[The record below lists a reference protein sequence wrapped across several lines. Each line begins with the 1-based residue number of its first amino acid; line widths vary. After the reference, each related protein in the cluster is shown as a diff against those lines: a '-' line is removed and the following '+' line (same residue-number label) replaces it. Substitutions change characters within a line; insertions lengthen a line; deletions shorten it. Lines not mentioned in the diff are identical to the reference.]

1 MLLTFPMD
9 EHSTGCIAWGKVTST
24 DYRPYVP
31 AVHTTE
37 FRTGTVRYSLTVTVI
52 IHATGR
58 GEKAQ
63 YTYET
68 ANVVAFAKPNDPA
81 KQKLGEV
88 LNGLKRGDPVIVF
101 GRYREGK
108 TRERNGV
115 EVLTRTID
123 AFAVLPVN
131 QVYDAFLAEENAR
144 IEMAKERAMP
154 EIPNDIPSAVSQKRM
169 AVPQISHPVVIE
181 NEGGWFE

>member
-24 DYRPYVP
+24 SYNQYAPP
-31 AVHTTE
+31 VHTTE
-37 FRTGTVRYSLTVTVI
+37 FRTGTVRYSMTVTVI
-52 IHATGR
+52 IHSDGN
-58 GEKAQ
+58 KKNPKFS
-63 YTYET
+63 YES
-68 ANVVAFAKPNDPA
+68 ANVVAFAKPSDSS
-81 KQKLGEV
+81 KQKLGDV
-88 LNGLKRGDPVIVF
+88 LMELKRGDPVIIF
-101 GRYREGK
+101 GRYREGR

-115 EVLTRTID
+115 ETLTRTID

-131 QVYDAFLAEENAR
+131 KVYDAFLAEENAR
-144 IEMAKERAMP
+144 IELAKERAMP
-154 EIPNDIPSAVSQKRM
+154 EVPGDGRT